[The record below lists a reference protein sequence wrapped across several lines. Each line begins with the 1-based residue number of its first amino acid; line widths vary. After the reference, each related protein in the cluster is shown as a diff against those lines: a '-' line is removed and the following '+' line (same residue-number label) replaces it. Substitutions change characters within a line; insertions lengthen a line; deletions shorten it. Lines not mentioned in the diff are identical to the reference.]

1 MAFDRKKK
9 DPKKTLRAGRRALI
23 LRRVFP
29 ILIAVLILSLHFIP
43 GARKA
48 LSSLFPFAEPVHR
61 TLNAEGALAVHFIA
75 VGQGDATLIVSPEG
89 DAVLVDAGPPE
100 SAVERESVWRAS
112 WRGFTGFCGDARKW
126 LARAGWR
133 LAALSGL
140 LVKCPR

>member
-1 MAFDRKKK
+1 MTSFSGKDIDRVC
-9 DPKKTLRAGRRALI
+9 RATGMSRARAESL
-23 LRRVFP
+23 LRRYDGRP
-29 ILIAVLILSLHFIP
+29 DRVLEEAC
-43 GARKA
+43 GVVRVYVA
-48 LSSLFPFAEPVHR
+48 
-61 TLNAEGALAVHFIA
+61 
-75 VGQGDATLIVSPEG
+75 
-89 DAVLVDAGPPE
+89 PE